1 MRAWKKRAL
10 DLADRMQE
18 LDPDG
23 AGLTL
28 PELRK
33 ATGQSRERL
42 MWALTWLVE
51 TGAAELK
58 LDASKR
64 KLWNAA
70 LDDRGQDQPPFM
82 PPPVDLTDYSAF
94 EGLLSSLR

>member
-1 MRAWKKRAL
+1 
-10 DLADRMQE
+10 MQE

-42 MWALTWLVE
+42 IWALTWLVE
-51 TGAAELK
+51 TGAAEMK
-58 LDASKR
+58 LDERKR
-64 KLWNAA
+64 KLWHAA
-70 LDDRGQDQPPFM
+70 LDDGGKDQLPFTAPPG
-82 PPPVDLTDYSAF
+82 DLTDYSAF
-94 EGLLSSLR
+94 EGLLSSLQ